1 MTDEEILSE
10 QEMVKAA
17 QDNAEAFGLLYDRYF
32 SSIFGFIYRRTDSES
47 LAGDLTS
54 QTFYKA
60 LKGLKKYTFRGLPF
74 SAWLYR
80 IASNEVN
87 KYYRGQKM
95 NKVFSLEEER
105 VRELVGEDH
114 EQGPEEKIQLLIKFL
129 SQLPTEMMEA
139 IELRFFEGKGFKE
152 IAFIL
157 DISES
162 AAKMRTYRALEKL
175 KEQFAIKL
183 QA

>member
-10 QEMVKAA
+10 QEMVMAA
-17 QDNAEAFGLLYDRYF
+17 QRNANAFGVLYDRYF

-80 IASNEVN
+80 IAANEVN
-87 KYYRGQKM
+87 KYYRSQKT

-105 VRELVGEDH
+105 IRELVGEDQ
-114 EQGPEEKIQLLIKFL
+114 EQDSEERIQLLIKFL

-162 AAKMRTYRALEKL
+162 AAKMRTYRAVEKL

-183 QA
+183 EA